1 MKRANTVIAALFL
14 LILALMLALT
24 VLSVPKIGGAI
35 RADWQ
40 AREEGSSASWLI
52 KASFAA
58 DHAESALNDAL
69 DRPHVFIEIYGA
81 VQRITGRRLC
91 ADTTPDT
98 SVTRLRNGT
107 LTFCGLGNAYI
118 DPTDNAL
125 GTAAFAAS
133 MEEAG
138 IPFLAVVAPEKI
150 PAGTKPLPAAVE
162 EFGNEI
168 GDAYLAVLAEQGV
181 ASFDLRPA
189 FNGREDYSALF
200 FRTDHHWKPEGA
212 FFACGVLMDEL
223 AERYGFAVNEE
234 ALAEK
239 NWERTV
245 YEDWFLGSQG
255 KRVGRSYAGL
265 DDFTVYTPR
274 FDTSL
279 RYTIPERELEQR
291 GTFNEALC
299 FPDRVAGRNL
309 YYGNPYTYYSGGD
322 WAKAVMVN
330 ENNPGGLRIVLIR
343 DSFSCALAPFLALQ
357 CGELTTIDLRYY
369 KGDLTGELTAMEPD
383 AVILLYCTSTTR
395 LENMFSFS

>member
-1 MKRANTVIAALFL
+1 MKRANTLIAALFL

-24 VLSVPKIGGAI
+24 ALSVPKIGGAI

-40 AREEGSSASWLI
+40 AREDAAPASLLD

-58 DHAESALNDAL
+58 EHSESALNDAL
-69 DRPHVFIEIYGA
+69 DRPHVFIELYGA
-81 VQRITGRRLC
+81 VQRITGRRLS

-118 DPTDNAL
+118 DPTDNAAR
-125 GTAAFAAS
+125 TAAFAAS
-133 MEEAG
+133 MEQAG

-150 PAGTKPLPAAVE
+150 EAGTHPLPTAIE
-162 EFGNEI
+162 EFGNET
-168 GDAYLAVLAEQGV
+168 GDAFLASLAAQGV
-181 ASFDLRPA
+181 DTFDLRPA
-189 FNGREDYSALF
+189 FQARGDHSALF

-212 FFACGVLMDEL
+212 FFACGVLMQEL
-223 AERYGFAVNEE
+223 ARRYGFPVDEGALDE
-234 ALAEK
+234 A
-239 NWERTV
+239 NWGHKV
-245 YEDWFLGSQG
+245 YENWFLGSQG

-265 DDFTVYTPR
+265 DDFTVYTPK
-274 FDTSL
+274 FETSL
-279 RYTIPERELEQR
+279 RYTIPERDLEQS

-299 FPDRVAGRNL
+299 FPDRVEQRNL

-330 ENNPGGLRIVLIR
+330 ESNPDGPRIVLIR

-357 CGELTTIDLRYY
+357 CSELITIDLRYY
-369 KGDLTGELTAMEPD
+369 EGNLTEDLTALSPD
-383 AVILLYCTSTTR
+383 MVVLLYCTSTTR
-395 LENMFSFS
+395 LENMFTF